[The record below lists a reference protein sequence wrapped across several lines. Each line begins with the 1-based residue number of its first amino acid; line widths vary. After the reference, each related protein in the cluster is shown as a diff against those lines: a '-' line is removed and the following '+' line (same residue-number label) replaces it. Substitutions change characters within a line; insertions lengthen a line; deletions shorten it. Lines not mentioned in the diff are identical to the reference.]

1 MSKNCER
8 EAGGLTAKKQW
19 WLRAY
24 SPRSVTHAWVC
35 PRFPEK
41 DEEVGSCGILFK
53 VLLNSCGQFS
63 TNKQDLDIEELCQ
76 DHCLSLPIQVCWNA
90 TYTATDC
97 SNFPVWPMNRVVFIA
112 TSLTQLGNFWTSMM
126 VSRNKIYCGRATP
139 DPADTQTG
147 DDVPKSRLHFP
158 GNHRQEK
165 FPLSTISPKLSW
177 HDSIMAGVDRSFCH
191 LKKAALSLSK

>member
-1 MSKNCER
+1 M
-8 EAGGLTAKKQW
+8 
-19 WLRAY
+19 
-24 SPRSVTHAWVC
+24 
-35 PRFPEK
+35 
-41 DEEVGSCGILFK
+41 
-53 VLLNSCGQFS
+53 
-63 TNKQDLDIEELCQ
+63 EELCQ

-112 TSLTQLGNFWTSMM
+112 TSLTHQLSNINDGDERM
-126 VSRNKIYCGRATP
+126 VSRNKIYCGRVTP

-177 HDSIMAGVDRSFCH
+177 HDSIMAGVDSSFCH